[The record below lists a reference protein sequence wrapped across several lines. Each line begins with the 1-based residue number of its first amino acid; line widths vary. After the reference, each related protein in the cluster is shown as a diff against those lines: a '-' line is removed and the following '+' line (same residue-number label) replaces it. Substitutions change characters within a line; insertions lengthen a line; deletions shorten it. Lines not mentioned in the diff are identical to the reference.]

1 MTKLSI
7 TLACDKYDFLR
18 PLIEQEVM
26 PEGIDLRIIEVVP
39 TTGLAAAR
47 HQRMYRFEEYD
58 AAEFALVGHM
68 VAVSR
73 GELLHRAIPCFPR
86 RMFPHKFIAV
96 RTDRGIE
103 SVYDLAGKRVGIVN
117 WENTLQLPLR
127 RALAEQYGLQKDA
140 IHWVVSNKGVVG
152 VEPIEGVRIEVEP
165 SGRKLEDLLLEGK
178 LDAVAL
184 PFIIDAVVN
193 GDHRVRSLFP
203 DAQTQERKYFEMTGH
218 FPLMHDIIIKQSIL
232 EREPWVAHS
241 LVDALKESRRRYLH
255 WMEQPTNLT
264 FAWGREQLLEE
275 RNLFGTGQWEEGF
288 QATRAQVQIMCDLA
302 YDQGALAKR
311 VTPEDLFVTSALDT

>member
-1 MTKLSI
+1 MEKEI
-7 TLACDKYDFLR
+7 A
-18 PLIEQEVM
+18 

-47 HQRMYRFEEYD
+47 HQRMYRFDEYD

-68 VAVSR
+68 VAVAR

-86 RMFPHKFIAV
+86 RMFPHKFVAV

-103 SVYDLAGKRVGIVN
+103 GPRDLAGKRIGIVN

-127 RALAEQYGLQKDA
+127 RAFAEQYGLRKDA

-152 VEPIEGVRIEVEP
+152 VDHIAGVKIEIER
-165 SGRKLEDLLLEGK
+165 SGRKLEDLLLAGE
-178 LDAVAL
+178 LDGVAL
-184 PFIIDAVVN
+184 PFIIESVVK
-193 GDHRVRSLFP
+193 GDPRVRSLFA
-203 DAQTQERKYFEMTGH
+203 DARAEERKYFEATKH
-218 FPLMHDIIIKQSIL
+218 FPLMHDVLIKQSIL

-241 LVDALKESRRRYLH
+241 LVDALKASRRRYLE

-264 FAWGREQLLEE
+264 FAWGREQLLDE
-275 RNLFGTGQWEEGF
+275 RKLLGAAQWEDGF
-288 QATRAQVQIMCDLA
+288 RATRAQIQIMCDLA
-302 YDQGALAKR
+302 YDQGALVKR
-311 VTPEDLFVTSALDT
+311 IAPEDLFVPSTLDT